1 MMNAADLPPGGF
13 AGSPP
18 DRVAAVSPYLRDD
31 DELLRCAA
39 ARALGATADAR
50 AAPAL
55 VEALMD
61 EDPDLRVD
69 AMAALV
75 ACARPQDAQA
85 IRRSL
90 MGDPVKEVKVF
101 AVEALGRLAD
111 SASVPLFCALAK
123 DRCSHDVA
131 WEDEAGMWDDW
142 LDVQLAVIRALGD
155 MGVGEAIDTLLEAR
169 SDEMG
174 QELDPEVFGA
184 LSKIPEGGVAA
195 LFGLLRDRNAKVR
208 QRAFAALSKAVD
220 GALAPLENVLIEDAS
235 PEVRCL
241 AIDCLDP
248 DSASV
253 ARLAL
258 RDPDAGV
265 RRATLRALAPRR
277 IDIARSALGD
287 EDEEARAIALS
298 AMVSGQRGGVE
309 TVRGGDLLANVQ
321 AWAETAGPVLAAA
334 AVEALPRLGGAEA
347 EPFLCSLAEDGD
359 RPVTVRAA
367 ALQALAKTVG
377 SKVIDTLR
385 NAATD
390 PVRQVR
396 AAALGSL
403 AGLANCDDA
412 DLAARAA
419 TGLADAMSGRLLD
432 PETRLPQ
439 STEAQET
446 ALGAPKTEGEGS
458 GRRITITRE
467 GDIVPTEEADGAA
480 DNVVEGNFP
489 QSTLSAVPHL
499 AARPHGSEEEAR
511 SPASKQR
518 GKARRRVAVDGPDDI
533 GFDLRLIAVKVAADC
548 PGEPIELALANLFD
562 VKEGPLREAAF
573 AALAQRAQTQPLSSA
588 LVAAAEKG
596 LGDPDPVIR
605 GHAAR
610 AVASRSDKAADLLSA
625 LLDDP
630 DALVR
635 ATALEAVGSSKPEI
649 VIGAFQ
655 DDSALVRK
663 AAMACLRHAGNP
675 EALREGLG
683 VCALYMRQDSLTEA
697 CKKSPDAE
705 RILLEMLAGP
715 DLELRQRQVVLEA
728 FAST

>member
-1 MMNAADLPPGGF
+1 MMNAANLPPGGV

-31 DELLRCAA
+31 DEVLRCAA
-39 ARALGATADAR
+39 ARALGAAADER

-75 ACARPQDAQA
+75 ACARPEDAQA

-101 AVEALGRLAD
+101 AVEALSRLAD

-155 MGVGEAIDTLLEAR
+155 MGIGEAIDTLLEAR

-208 QRAFAALSKAVD
+208 QRAFAALSKSVD

-258 RDPDAGV
+258 RDPDAGA

-277 IDIARSALGD
+277 LDIARSALGD
-287 EDEEARAIALS
+287 EDEEARAIAL
-298 AMVSGQRGGVE
+298 AALVSSQGDGVE
-309 TVRGGDLLANVQ
+309 TLRGGDLLANVQ

-334 AVEALPRLGGAEA
+334 AIEVLPRLGGAEA
-347 EPFLCSLAEDGD
+347 EPLLCSLVEDD
-359 RPVTVRAA
+359 ERPVTVRVA
-367 ALQALAKTVG
+367 ALQALAKTAG
-377 SKVIDTLR
+377 GKVIDSLR

-412 DLAARAA
+412 QLAAQAA
-419 TGLADAMSGRLLD
+419 TGLADAMAGRLLD
-432 PETRLPQ
+432 PETRLPE
-439 STEAQET
+439 SKETQET
-446 ALGAPKTEGEGS
+446 ALGAPKVEGEGG

-467 GDIVPTEEADGAA
+467 GDTVPTEDADGAA

-489 QSTLSAVPHL
+489 QSTLSALPHL
-499 AARPHGSEEEAR
+499 AARPNEPEEGAR
-511 SPASKQR
+511 APGPKQQ
-518 GKARRRVAVDGPDDI
+518 GKARRRVAVDGPDDV

-548 PGEPIELALANLFD
+548 PGEPIELALADLFE

-573 AALAQRAQTQPLSSA
+573 AALAQRAQTQPLSLA

-610 AVASRSDKAADLLSA
+610 AVAGRSDRAVDLLSS

-635 ATALEAVGSSKPEI
+635 ATALEAVASVKPQT

-663 AAMACLRHAGNP
+663 MAMTCLLQSDDASALSQGLQICAA
-675 EALREGLG
+675 E
-683 VCALYMRQDSLTEA
+683 MRQDSLAQA
-697 CKKSPDAE
+697 CRGSAQAE
-705 RILLEMLAGP
+705 RILLRMLGVG
-715 DLELRQRQVVLEA
+715 DLGLRQRQVVLEA
-728 FAST
+728 LAAS

>member
-1 MMNAADLPPGGF
+1 MMNAADLPPGGDVD
-13 AGSPP
+13 SPP

-39 ARALGATADAR
+39 ARALGAAADER

-75 ACARPQDAQA
+75 GCARPEDAQA

-101 AVEALGRLAD
+101 AVEALGRLVD

-155 MGVGEAIDTLLEAR
+155 MEVGEAIDTLLEAR

-174 QELDPEVFGA
+174 QELDPEVFNA
-184 LSKIPEGGVAA
+184 LSKIPDGGVAA
-195 LFGLLRDRNAKVR
+195 LFALLRDRNGKVR
-208 QRAFAALSKAVD
+208 QRAFTALSKAVD
-220 GALAPLENVLIEDAS
+220 GALAPLENVLLEDAS

-277 IDIARSALGD
+277 LDIARTALTD
-287 EDEEARAIALS
+287 EDEEARAIALK
-298 AMVSGQRGGVE
+298 ALVSSQGDAVE
-309 TVRGGDLLANVQ
+309 TVQGGDLLANVQ

-347 EPFLCSLAEDGD
+347 EALLCSLAENGE

-367 ALQALAKTVG
+367 ALQALTETAGGKGV
-377 SKVIDTLR
+377 DTLR
-385 NAATD
+385 KAATD
-390 PVRQVR
+390 PVRQIR

-403 AGLANCDDA
+403 AGLTGRGNA
-412 DLAARAA
+412 DLAAQAA
-419 TGLADAMSGRLLD
+419 TALADAMAGRLLD
-432 PETRLPQ
+432 PEARLPE
-439 STEAQET
+439 SKEAQET
-446 ALGAPKTEGEGS
+446 ALGAPKVEGEGS

-467 GDIVPTEEADGAA
+467 GDIVPTEEADGAT

-489 QSTLSAVPHL
+489 QSTLSALPHL
-499 AARPHGSEEEAR
+499 AARPRESEEGAK
-511 SPASKQR
+511 SPGPKQQ

-548 PGEPIELALANLFD
+548 TGEPIELAFADLFD
-562 VKEGPLREAAF
+562 VKEGPLREAVF
-573 AALAQRAQTQPLSSA
+573 AALAQRAQARPLSVA

-610 AVASRSDKAADLLSA
+610 AVAGWSDNAADLLSV

-635 ATALEAVGSSKPEI
+635 ATALEAVAAAKPET
-649 VIGAFQ
+649 VIAAFE
-655 DDSALVRK
+655 DESALVRK
-663 AAMACLRHAGNP
+663 TAMACLLRSDDAA
-675 EALREGLG
+675 ALSQGLRI
-683 VCALYMRQDSLTEA
+683 CAAEMRQDSLAQA
-697 CKKSPDAE
+697 CKGSAQAE
-705 RILLEMLAGP
+705 SILMQMLANP
-715 DLELRQRQVVLEA
+715 DLGLRQRQAVLEA
-728 FAST
+728 LAVS